1 MKTKLWG
8 TAVATAFMLTTFAAC
23 NNESKR
29 AKAGEAVE
37 DAREELEETRANG
50 DALEARTKKAEYDS
64 AKADYE
70 KMNNPAKQDT
80 TQD

>member
-8 TAVATAFMLTTFAAC
+8 TAVAFMLMATLGAC

-37 DAREELEETRANG
+37 DAREELEETRANDG
-50 DALEARTKKAEYDS
+50 DANETRAKRADYDS

-70 KMNNPAKQDT
+70 KMNDPSKRDT
-80 TQD
+80 TDN